1 MSRVVFV
8 RLEGGSLD
16 RTHHLLELSED
27 EWPMPEHAWFVRD
40 GVSPNVIVV
49 AAEPGKARPKA
60 LRNIKIDRYRRVST
74 SGDAR
79 PKGRVS
85 TCGAVYRYDPE
96 R

>member
-1 MSRVVFV
+1 
-8 RLEGGSLD
+8 
-16 RTHHLLELSED
+16 
-27 EWPMPEHAWFVRD
+27 
-40 GVSPNVIVV
+40 
-49 AAEPGKARPKA
+49 